1 MGFLGRLFKKDVSE
15 VESRSSSTPELPGD
29 AAKCISPDAQVL
41 VAEALR
47 IIDTRVEIRR
57 GMFSVRGAGSEGE
70 VMQAA
75 RKLQQAHEL
84 QPKNCLLHYAYV
96 CALDLAAQG
105 KSATE
110 EMTRLA
116 DSNPDF
122 LLARFAVA
130 RGERT
135 QKYPLFILPSW
146 QQARV
151 HPAISSSV
159 TTFVALA
166 VREGI
171 EPRVAFFLRD
181 SEGNFRN
188 VALSR
193 IRIDITNMVSSVGH
207 SQMVAAY
214 ARIWDDPRN
223 PLQIE
228 TFDFPFGPA
237 ESAGRLVYELLC
249 LQNDVDFAV
258 INSSDQILLNRRLS
272 IPPMMKETNR
282 QVLRRLIEAPNGPI
296 LSDAEKYNAVREHQ
310 RRMPL
315 SAVRY

>member
-1 MGFLGRLFKKDVSE
+1 MGFLGRFLKKDVK
-15 VESRSSSTPELPGD
+15 VESRSGSIQELPGD
-29 AAKCISPDAQVL
+29 AAKCISPDAQEL

-47 IIDTRVEIRR
+47 IIDTRVEIGR
-57 GMFSVRGAGSEGE
+57 GTFTVCGAGSEGE

-96 CALDLAAQG
+96 CALDIAAQG

-116 DSNPDF
+116 DSNPSF
-122 LLARFAVA
+122 LLAKLAVA

-146 QQARV
+146 HPARV
-151 HPAISSSV
+151 HPVISSSV
-159 TTFVALA
+159 KTFVFLA
-166 VREGI
+166 VRKGI

-181 SEGNFRN
+181 SEENFRH
-188 VALSR
+188 VEASR
-193 IRIDITNMVSSVGH
+193 IRIDITNMMSSVGL
-207 SQMVAAY
+207 SQMVAGY
-214 ARIWDDPRN
+214 ARIWDNPRN
-223 PLQIE
+223 PLQLE

-237 ESAGRLVYELLC
+237 ESAGRLIYELLC
-249 LQNDVDFAV
+249 LQNDVDFVV

-272 IPPMMKETNR
+272 IPPMMRETNR
-282 QVLRRLIEAPNGPI
+282 QVLNRLIEAPDGPRF
-296 LSDAEKYNAVREHQ
+296 SDAEKYNAITEHQ
-310 RRMPL
+310 RRTPL